1 MKIGLPRQN
10 TLITWPSATGAR
22 STSIGA
28 PAAMVEASGFICA
41 INGTSAAA
49 APTAPTAP
57 VAMKR
62 KSRRVGSAEDVIVT
76 VRLLLVLAMKPLAL
90 ETLWGDKFHPEGRQ
104 ADRPAS
110 LEIGR
115 RSFPAAF
122 YWHPW

>member
-10 TLITWPSATGAR
+10 TLITWPAAIGAR

-41 INGTSAAA
+41 TSGTSTAA
-49 APTAPTAP
+49 APTAPATP

-76 VRLLLVLAMKPLAL
+76 VRLLLVLAMEPLAL
-90 ETLWGDKFHPEGRQ
+90 GPLKGRQ
-104 ADRPAS
+104 ADRPTAS
-110 LEIGR
+110 
-115 RSFPAAF
+115 
-122 YWHPW
+122 

>member
-10 TLITWPSATGAR
+10 TLITWPAAIGAR

-41 INGTSAAA
+41 TSGTSTAA
-49 APTAPTAP
+49 APTAPATP

-90 ETLWGDKFHPEGRQ
+90 GTREGCKRTGRAGPETGRT
-104 ADRPAS
+104 ALSGGVLLAP
-110 LEIGR
+110 LV
-115 RSFPAAF
+115 P
-122 YWHPW
+122 